1 MAGLAL
7 ASDFTPRRIAV
18 QLSNDLYRLL
28 KPKMNRRGITIE
40 TEIEYRVGP
49 YFVLAVNIRSIDW
62 GKFIKA
68 NQKDV
73 AFRESR
79 WAQQKLQKA
88 LEEGSQG
95 DEETKPSRFHK
106 GCEVLNHFRRMT
118 KFDLIA
124 QVLAWLYYCHW
135 IVYWPICNFYY
146 YTFMGSTIRSF
157 IISSVTDGKHTVVC
171 EVGFDFRAIQK
182 SYSYSLFSTEIF
194 YYVEEKGMEME
205 IEVRKAKRQAAFMLS
220 ALRELRNDD
229 RALKKK
235 QQESETADKGTI
247 LGPLLGPAVKLD
259 KDPVVIPPDIVMPD
273 NLEDVGLELDLP
285 VGFRRLR
292 WAILNSES
300 EFLKEAVFRTECNY
314 DE

>member
-1 MAGLAL
+1 MGV
-7 ASDFTPRRIAV
+7 SCKV
-18 QLSNDLYRLL
+18 LL
-28 KPKMNRRGITIE
+28 LTHDC
-40 TEIEYRVGP
+40 
-49 YFVLAVNIRSIDW
+49 FV
-62 GKFIKA
+62 
-68 NQKDV
+68 
-73 AFRESR
+73 
-79 WAQQKLQKA
+79 
-88 LEEGSQG
+88 
-95 DEETKPSRFHK
+95 
-106 GCEVLNHFRRMT
+106 
-118 KFDLIA
+118 
-124 QVLAWLYYCHW
+124 
-135 IVYWPICNFYY
+135 
-146 YTFMGSTIRSF
+146 
-157 IISSVTDGKHTVVC
+157 
-171 EVGFDFRAIQK
+171 
-182 SYSYSLFSTEIF
+182 EIF

-259 KDPVVIPPDIVMPD
+259 KDPVTIPPNVEMPE

-292 WAILNSES
+292 WALLNSES